1 VEEGSSVEARTTRLL
16 LLTNE
21 VQSSKG
27 REPLRSSV
35 SHGVVNGYRKK
46 EGFALKEKNARAPFP
61 RPRRLA
67 IKAGARAHS
76 TDTGT
81 FLSPL
86 RRGTMA
92 HKSYAKLMRV
102 SVIM

>member
-1 VEEGSSVEARTTRLL
+1 VEEGSSVEARTTQLL

-35 SHGVVNGYRKK
+35 SHGVVNGIVRKRDLLSRK
-46 EGFALKEKNARAPFP
+46 KNARAPFP